1 MLATLK
7 HPRKAFLGAGAVLL
21 GGCFIS
27 AAVGATTIDFNG
39 LSGSDGSPFTSYAES
54 GFTVARL
61 SGSWLVGKNYGNPPP
76 YILFRNP
83 PTTTASVAVTDAGAP
98 FSFRSID
105 LYSSTT
111 PIPFI
116 FTGLLNGNTVFTVS
130 GTVPN
135 TFGNFATVSNPH
147 GTDRIDTLQ
156 VTLSNPSNPNVPN
169 PVGLDNIV
177 VVAPG
182 SAVPE
187 PEGRRQRRAMASP
200 PHSGP
205 APTPLRPG
213 DDLDPRRRTVSNT
226 GANTLACTSA
236 YQPDPPRRGEES
248 RRHAQCGAIAGAG
261 SALAGSNCE
270 RRCASRGAR
279 RRSAG
284 ARAGSHETRRGGSRI
299 RTLGPPRGTTLF

>member
-1 MLATLK
+1 VLATLK
-7 HPRKAFLGAGAVLL
+7 HPRKPFLGAGAALV

-27 AAVGATTIDFNG
+27 AAVGGTTIDFNG
-39 LSGSDGSPFTSYAES
+39 LSGSDGSSFTSYAES

-83 PTTTASVAVTDAGAP
+83 PTTTASVAVTGAGAP

-111 PIPFI
+111 PIPFT

-147 GTDRIDTLQ
+147 ETDRIDTLQ
-156 VTLSNPSNPNVPN
+156 VSLSNPSNPNVPN

-182 SAVPE
+182 STVPE

-200 PHSGP
+200 PRS
-205 APTPLRPG
+205 APSADAVKSSLRPPCEG
-213 DDLDPRRRTVSNT
+213 
-226 GANTLACTSA
+226 G
-236 YQPDPPRRGEES
+236 YQP
-248 RRHAQCGAIAGAG
+248 
-261 SALAGSNCE
+261 
-270 RRCASRGAR
+270 
-279 RRSAG
+279 
-284 ARAGSHETRRGGSRI
+284 
-299 RTLGPPRGTTLF
+299 

>member
-1 MLATLK
+1 LTDSDACEGGLSLPFREGEDVCLLWNPSWEDAVLATLK
-7 HPRKAFLGAGAVLL
+7 HPRKGFLGAGAALV

-27 AAVGATTIDFNG
+27 AAVGGTTIDFNG

-54 GFTVARL
+54 GFMVARL

-83 PTTTASVAVTDAGAP
+83 PTTASVAVTGAGAP

-111 PIPFI
+111 PIPFT
-116 FTGLLNGNTVFTVS
+116 FTGLLNGNTVFRVS

-147 GTDRIDTLQ
+147 ETDRIDTLQ
-156 VTLSNPSNPNVPN
+156 VTLSNPSNPNFPN

-182 SAVPE
+182 STVPE
-187 PEGRRQRRAMASP
+187 PRGERWRARRAALR
-200 PHSGP
+200 
-205 APTPLRPG
+205 APTL
-213 DDLDPRRRTVSNT
+213 
-226 GANTLACTSA
+226 
-236 YQPDPPRRGEES
+236 
-248 RRHAQCGAIAGAG
+248 
-261 SALAGSNCE
+261 
-270 RRCASRGAR
+270 
-279 RRSAG
+279 
-284 ARAGSHETRRGGSRI
+284 
-299 RTLGPPRGTTLF
+299 